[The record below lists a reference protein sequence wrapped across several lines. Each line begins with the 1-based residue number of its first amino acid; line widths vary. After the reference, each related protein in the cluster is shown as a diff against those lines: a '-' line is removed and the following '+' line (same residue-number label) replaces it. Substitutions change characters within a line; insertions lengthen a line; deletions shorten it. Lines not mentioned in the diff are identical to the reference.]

1 MKVSTRGEYGMRAM
15 VSLARMYGEGPVPLS
30 TIATESSVPP
40 AYLEQLIGQLR
51 RAGLVTSTRGA
62 NGGYEL
68 SRAPEDVRVGEVYRV
83 MEGPVAPMVCVTEDM
98 EPNEDLCPM
107 IDGCA
112 TRLVWVKVRD
122 GIVEALDSTTLGD
135 LVHQKR
141 GSDVLTH
148 TGIS

>member
-30 TIATESSVPP
+30 TIATEASVPP

-68 SRAPEDVRVGEVYRV
+68 SRAPEEVRVGEVYRV

-135 LVHQKR
+135 LVQQKR
-141 GSDVLTH
+141 DTDLLTGSGV
-148 TGIS
+148 S

>member
-30 TIATESSVPP
+30 TIATESSVPA

-62 NGGYEL
+62 SGGYEL
-68 SRAPEDVRVGEVYRV
+68 SRAPEEVRVGEVYRV

-135 LVHQKR
+135 LVQQKR
-141 GSDVLTH
+141 GSDVLKVT
-148 TGIS
+148 SVS

>member
-1 MKVSTRGEYGMRAM
+1 MRAM

-122 GIVEALDSTTLGD
+122 GIVEALDSTTLQD
-135 LVHQKR
+135 LVQQKR
-141 GSDVLTH
+141 GRDVT
-148 TGIS
+148 TSIGIS